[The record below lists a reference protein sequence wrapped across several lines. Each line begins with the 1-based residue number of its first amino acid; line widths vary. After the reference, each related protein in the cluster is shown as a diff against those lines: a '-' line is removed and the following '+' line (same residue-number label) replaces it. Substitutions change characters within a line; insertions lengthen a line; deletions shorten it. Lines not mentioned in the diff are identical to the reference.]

1 MHLSGGIA
9 LFALVLEPSKLVAKI
24 LFTRVNNDLLVLI
37 WNIGIFNLRWSNNL
51 NNVFQNLAS

>member
-9 LFALVLEPSKLVAKI
+9 LLALVPEPSKLVAKI
-24 LFTRVNNDLLVLI
+24 FFTRVNNDLLVLI